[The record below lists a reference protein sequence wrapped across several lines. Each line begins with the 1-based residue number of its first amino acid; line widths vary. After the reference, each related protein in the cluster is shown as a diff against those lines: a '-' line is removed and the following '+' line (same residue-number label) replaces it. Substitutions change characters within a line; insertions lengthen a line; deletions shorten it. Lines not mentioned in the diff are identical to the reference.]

1 MKSLKDYIIEST
13 VQEAEE
19 NTKTFTLD
27 FNGIDDS
34 TDIVNSLKA
43 IAGVKEDEEN
53 KLVFTVYKSQE
64 PEYLSKLKEVIKD
77 ISSQQ
82 KNYSDEQYAQKV
94 KKLKDSLKEIES
106 FSSKEDIEK
115 SPEEKKKEEDAKK
128 KEEE

>member
-1 MKSLKDYIIEST
+1 MKSLKDFIIEST
-13 VQEAEE
+13 VQESEE

-34 TDIVNSLKA
+34 TDMVNSLKA

-77 ISSQQ
+77 ISAQQ

-106 FSSKEDIEK
+106 FSSKEEVEK
-115 SPEEKKKEEDAKK
+115 SDEEKKKEEEAKK